1 MAPAYF
7 PAPGQFVTW
16 IHELCSTT
24 GTVLPAA
31 VEPRQLKA
39 IQLFIV
45 VQPLTS

>member
-24 GTVLPAA
+24 AVLPAA